1 MAKGGMRQCSGIVVA
16 MKGKPPLWYTVQAI
30 LGWMLEESI
39 LVAVVL
45 WLLPRFNVNL
55 PLWVLGILVVALAV
69 YSYVMYRVG
78 RLTFLMRP
86 KVAAEAI
93 IGNEGKVTKRLAP
106 EGYVKV
112 QGVLWKA
119 TCSESELEV
128 GDEVVVVG
136 IEGLRLIV
144 RLKEKAVKTF
154 ELRNHK
160 N

>member
-1 MAKGGMRQCSGIVVA
+1 
-16 MKGKPPLWYTVQAI
+16 MKSKSPLWYTVQTI

-39 LVAVVL
+39 LVVVVL

-55 PLWVLGILVVALAV
+55 PLWVLGILMVALAV
-69 YSYVMYRVG
+69 YSSVMYRIG
-78 RLTFLMRP
+78 KLTFLMKP

-128 GDEVVVVG
+128 GDEVLVVG
-136 IEGLRLIV
+136 IEGLRLLV
-144 RLKEKAVKTF
+144 RPKEKTVKTF
-154 ELRNHK
+154 EPGNHK
-160 N
+160 H

>member
-1 MAKGGMRQCSGIVVA
+1 
-16 MKGKPPLWYTVQAI
+16 MKSKPPLWYTVQAI

-45 WLLPRFNVNL
+45 WLLPRFNVSL

-69 YSYVMYRVG
+69 YSYVMYRIG

-128 GDEVVVVG
+128 GDEVVVAG
-136 IEGLRLIV
+136 IEGLRLLV
-144 RLKEKAVKTF
+144 RPKGKAVKTF
-154 ELRNHK
+154 ESGNHK
-160 N
+160 H